1 MDVIRTA
8 QDLIRFRTET
18 GNLEEIRK
26 CFAYIA
32 DLFDSSGA
40 LVRIFEKPG
49 IAPVLF
55 LSNSEAEDFDVLIL
69 GHLDVVPAEDKMF
82 EPYIKDGKMFGRG
95 TLDMKS
101 FAAVALSSMFHVLQ
115 NNLKLKFGVILSS
128 DEEKGSKGT
137 EAFMEAHPDMKA
149 KIVLDNDVGGDILKI
164 VSKCKNPV
172 FVKIESVGKEAH
184 GSTPWEGIDANEN
197 LLTVLNNIRKIYP
210 YFSKNEPMPENTWID
225 TVHIAKICGG
235 QVSNVISNYAEA
247 LLDFRLIETSSVD
260 NLKKNL
266 DNCMVTG
273 VTYKI
278 ASSSVPVV
286 MDENNQG
293 LQWSHIEPLCI
304 LRALARQL
312 WMLLLALVWPQA
324 PRWVYIG
331 VPPVLAAAGRWLDL
345 YFAGRRPHF
354 TPPLHLTG
362 TEFRMAVW
370 SLLQEIPYGET
381 TTYGELARQLAQR
394 LEVPHMSAQAVGGAV
409 GHNPISLMIPCHRV
423 VGTNGSLTGYGGG
436 IQRKKALLE
445 LECADMRGLFVPKKG
460 TAL

>member
-55 LSNSEAEDFDVLIL
+55 LSNSETEDFDVLIL

-172 FVKIESVGKEAH
+172 FVKLIAKGLEAH
-184 GSTPWEGIDANEN
+184 GSTPWEGIDANEMMIK
-197 LLTVLNNIRKIYP
+197 VLGNIRKIYP
-210 YFSKNEPMPENTWID
+210 YYSQNGAIPADQWID
-225 TVHIAKICGG
+225 TVHVAKLHGG
-235 QVSNVISNYAEA
+235 EVSNVICGESEA
-247 LLDFRLIETSSVD
+247 LLDFRLTENSSIE

-266 DNCMVTG
+266 DSCMIDG
-273 VTYKI
+273 VNYVIVSEST
-278 ASSSVPVV
+278 PVV
-286 MDENNQG
+286 MDENNRYIQEYKKFAEAIMG
-293 LQWSHIEPLCI
+293 EKIEFEHIGGATDS
-304 LRALARQL
+304 RAFAVKGSTVIMHSGTGEGMHTAGEYVVIDTVRQIADIQIKFL
-312 WMLLLALVWPQA
+312 EK
-324 PRWVYIG
+324 
-331 VPPVLAAAGRWLDL
+331 LAA
-345 YFAGRRPHF
+345 
-354 TPPLHLTG
+354 
-362 TEFRMAVW
+362 EKK
-370 SLLQEIPYGET
+370 QK
-381 TTYGELARQLAQR
+381 
-394 LEVPHMSAQAVGGAV
+394 GA
-409 GHNPISLMIPCHRV
+409 
-423 VGTNGSLTGYGGG
+423 
-436 IQRKKALLE
+436 
-445 LECADMRGLFVPKKG
+445 
-460 TAL
+460 